1 MLKTVLGASSIIRI
15 QSWDIQSAA
24 PATIES
30 ALGVSWPRTTGTI
43 ARGRTDVLC
52 IGPTD
57 WLVLADNTDADA
69 ILRKWFDEAL
79 EGTSFRATNVS
90 QALSR
95 IEIKGPEV
103 RDLLA
108 KGCSLDLH
116 PPIFP
121 PGRVLRTRFAGMP
134 VIIRCSGTS
143 TFELI
148 VARSYIDYLNLWLDD
163 AALEFEMSVV

>member
-90 QALSR
+90 
-95 IEIKGPEV
+95 
-103 RDLLA
+103 
-108 KGCSLDLH
+108 LDLH